1 MSKIPQAITEAIEE
15 QALEEWPSDMEM
27 RREAIAGE
35 KAAYLALQKLDYG
48 PALPHKE
55 FLLREAEQFSESW
68 DERVCFV
75 ADEVGAFTEMLALD
89 MSDVQ
94 PEALAEI
101 MKAAEAESD
110 WFSGQLDDVKKR
122 LRVHRQM
129 RDVSAKLEPMR
140 ELLTRMEKIVGNSCY
155 NANIQNYL
163 GGGILDSTGRKFRYP
178 VSFKLPDG
186 TKEKRWDKQDGIASE
201 ILITGHYKV
210 GANELNIYR
219 ALIEIVD
226 MLEADYGLKMPK
238 T

>member
-1 MSKIPQAITEAIEE
+1 
-15 QALEEWPSDMEM
+15 
-27 RREAIAGE
+27 
-35 KAAYLALQKLDYG
+35 
-48 PALPHKE
+48 
-55 FLLREAEQFSESW
+55 
-68 DERVCFV
+68 
-75 ADEVGAFTEMLALD
+75 
-89 MSDVQ
+89 
-94 PEALAEI
+94 

-186 TKEKRWDKQDGIASE
+186 TKEK
-201 ILITGHYKV
+201 
-210 GANELNIYR
+210 
-219 ALIEIVD
+219 
-226 MLEADYGLKMPK
+226 
-238 T
+238 